1 MARLV
6 NLSSTFL
13 LIVLAG
19 VLAVFLPDSVLGQDC
34 GCAPDL
40 CCSQYG
46 YCGKGREYCGRGCRE
61 GPCDGGNGV
70 SVSDIVTQAFF
81 DGIKN
86 EATGDCPGRAFY
98 TRANFLDA
106 LKAYSGFGTVGSVD
120 DSKREIAAFFAHVS
134 HETGRLCFLEENLDP
149 ENPYCDAGK
158 AAEYPCNPSK
168 HYYGRGPLQ
177 LTWNY
182 NYGDAGRSIGFDGLG
197 NPEIVATDPVLSFKT
212 ALWFWLKNAQ
222 DPITSGQG
230 FGATI
235 RAINSNECGGSSDK
249 AASRIELFQK
259 YCGQLGVS
267 PGGNLNC

>member
-1 MARLV
+1 MKLGT
-6 NLSSTFL
+6 TFVE
-13 LIVLAG
+13 VLAYAG
-19 VLAVFLPDSVLGQDC
+19 ILAGILPDSVLGQNC

-46 YCGKGREYCGRGCRE
+46 YCGKGPDYCGTGCRE

-70 SVSDIVTQAFF
+70 SVPDIVTPAFF

-86 EATGDCPGRAFY
+86 EGTGDCPGRAFY
-98 TRANFLDA
+98 TRDAFLEA
-106 LKAYSGFGTVGSVD
+106 LKSYSGFGTAGSAD

-134 HETGRLCFLEENLDP
+134 HETGRLCFMEENLDP
-149 ENPYCDAGK
+149 NNPYCDRERE
-158 AAEYPCNPSK
+158 AEYPCNPSK
-168 HYYGRGPLQ
+168 RYYGRGPLQ

-182 NYGDAGRSIGFDGLG
+182 NYGAAGKGNDFDGLG
-197 NPEIVATDPVLSFKT
+197 NPEIVASDPVVSFKA
-212 ALWFWLKNAQ
+212 ALWFWMTNVHNA
-222 DPITSGQG
+222 ITSDQG

-235 RAINSNECGGSSDK
+235 RAINSMECGGSSDK